1 MRLRDYRI
9 VLLPLSLVLCTLRII
24 MKSWNELTNLQRA
37 VIGISLV
44 IGAAILPE
52 IAFLVNLGGME
63 VAFALIFASFTPFI
77 AWASSKLASIKRAAV
92 LAYVA
97 YQQSASAKPP
107 VFALQASFCAIAF
120 VLTGSG
126 VLAITFFMPSMV
138 LNGVLA

>member
-1 MRLRDYRI
+1 
-9 VLLPLSLVLCTLRII
+9 
-24 MKSWNELTNLQRA
+24 MKSWKELTNFQRA

-77 AWASSKLASIKRAAV
+77 AGVSGKLASIKNAGI
-92 LAYVA
+92 LAYEA
-97 YQQSASAKPP
+97 YQQSASAKPA
-107 VFALQASFCAIAF
+107 VFALQASFCAIAC

-126 VLAITFFMPSMV
+126 VMAITFFFMPGMV
-138 LNGVLA
+138 LDWALA